1 MIVHFTHCKTGSV
14 STQSYGCPKA
24 TKEYVV
30 RTDASDVGVG
40 AVLMQEQDGDLFPV
54 SYASRKLLDR
64 EQKYSVVERECLA
77 LAWAVKKFS
86 YYLYGTKFTY
96 QTDHYPLAYLSQAQ
110 LKNARVLRW
119 ALALQAYNY
128 RVQVFKESDNVGA
141 VFFFFC

>member
-54 SYASRKLLDR
+54 SYAS
-64 EQKYSVVERECLA
+64 
-77 LAWAVKKFS
+77 
-86 YYLYGTKFTY
+86 
-96 QTDHYPLAYLSQAQ
+96 
-110 LKNARVLRW
+110 
-119 ALALQAYNY
+119 
-128 RVQVFKESDNVGA
+128 
-141 VFFFFC
+141 